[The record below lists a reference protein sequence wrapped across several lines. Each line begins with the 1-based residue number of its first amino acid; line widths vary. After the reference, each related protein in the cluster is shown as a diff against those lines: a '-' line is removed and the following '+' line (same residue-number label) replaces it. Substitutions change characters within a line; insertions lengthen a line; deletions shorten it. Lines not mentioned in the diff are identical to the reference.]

1 MSLPLIQSW
10 LMISS
15 TFWSTTLDSLVIG
28 KYRLRWSVSYFYLY
42 YKADDQDDIENLE
55 EKLWSID
62 EYVIQAYKLMIVS
75 ISQT

>member
-1 MSLPLIQSW
+1 
-10 LMISS
+10 MISS
-15 TFWSTTLDSLVIG
+15 TSSSTTLDSLVIG
-28 KYRLRWSVSYFYLY
+28 KYRLRWSVSYLYLY

-62 EYVIQAYKLMIVS
+62 EYVIQPYKLMIVS